1 MSRSKLEDDVA
12 EILITEEQI
21 QAKIRELGQLISR
34 DYAGQDL
41 LLICVLKGAIS
52 FLADLMREITI
63 PHEIDFMAISS
74 YGASTESSGV
84 VRILKDL
91 DTNIEGRNVL
101 IVEDI
106 VDTGRTLDYIT
117 QNLKTRRPK
126 SVRICTLLNKPSRR
140 EIDIPL
146 DYVGFEIPNKFVIGY
161 GLDFAEIYR
170 SLPYIGV
177 LKKEKYDKT

>member
-1 MSRSKLEDDVA
+1 MSKSKLEDDVA

-126 SVRICTLLNKPSRR
+126 SVRICTLLNKPSR
-140 EIDIPL
+140 
-146 DYVGFEIPNKFVIGY
+146 
-161 GLDFAEIYR
+161 
-170 SLPYIGV
+170 
-177 LKKEKYDKT
+177 

>member
-1 MSRSKLEDDVA
+1 MSNLDDDVA

-21 QAKIRELGQLISR
+21 KARTRELGQQISR
-34 DYAGQDL
+34 DYEGQDL
-41 LLICVLKGAIS
+41 LLVCVLKGAIT

-63 PHEIDFMAISS
+63 PHAIDFMAISS
-74 YGASTESSGV
+74 YGAGTESSGV

-106 VDTGRTLDYIT
+106 IDTGRTLHYIT
-117 QNLKTRRPK
+117 ENLKTRRPK
-126 SVRICTLLNKPSRR
+126 SLRICTLLTKPSRR
-140 EIDIPL
+140 EIEIPL

-177 LKKEKYDKT
+177 LKKEKYEKT

>member
-1 MSRSKLEDDVA
+1 MSKSKLEGDVA

-21 QAKIRELGQLISR
+21 QAKTRELGQLISR

-74 YGASTESSGV
+74 YGSSTESSGV

>member
-1 MSRSKLEDDVA
+1 MPNLDDDVG
-12 EILITEEQI
+12 EILITKEQVK
-21 QAKIRELGQLISR
+21 ARTRELGQHISR
-34 DYAGQDL
+34 DYQGQDL
-41 LLICVLKGAIS
+41 LLVCVLKGAVT
-52 FLADLMREITI
+52 FLTDLMREITI
-63 PHEIDFMAISS
+63 PHAIDFMAISS

-106 VDTGRTLDYIT
+106 IDTGRTLHYIT

-126 SVRICTLLNKPSRR
+126 SLRICTLLSKPSRR